1 MRPKRIMIVTVIDD
15 GESVRLIAN
24 RQERIGDV
32 MVTTFGQS
40 RDGLSLPVSD
50 ADRWQSEMLHWAIE
64 EL

>member
-1 MRPKRIMIVTVIDD
+1 MIVTVIDD